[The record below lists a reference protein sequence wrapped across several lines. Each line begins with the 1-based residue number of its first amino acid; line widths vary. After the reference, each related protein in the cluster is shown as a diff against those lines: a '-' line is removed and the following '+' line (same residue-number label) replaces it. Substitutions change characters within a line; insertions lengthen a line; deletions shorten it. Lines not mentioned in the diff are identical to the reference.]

1 MSMFSR
7 SLSFGVLLGALLV
20 AACSGEQ
27 GPAGPAGP
35 GGPAG
40 PTGPRGD
47 DGDPGEPGPAGP
59 TGPTGPTGDPGAPG
73 MDAAS
78 FDFRDDPPEAYTR
91 FDRMGMPAVA
101 TALIRDKNRYN
112 DASPADDVVT
122 DMASGLPQFAAS
134 DLVPQLTGLHDALSD
149 DLQALNLAVCS
160 SRAGGVTDV
169 VPCATQA
176 LSPGGRTVLGL
187 VVPDTLVV
195 DPSLLAGF
203 PNGRRLQDPVID
215 VTLAVLLLDLNQHS
229 PLTFAALPLN
239 PPRNDVEFLRRFPYL
254 AFPHRF

>member
-1 MSMFSR
+1 MSMFSM
-7 SLSFGVLLGALLV
+7 SPSFGVLLGALLV
-20 AACSGEQ
+20 AACSGELGPT
-27 GPAGPAGP
+27 GPAGPAGAEGAP
-35 GGPAG
+35 
-40 PTGPRGD
+40 GPRGD
-47 DGDPGEPGPAGP
+47 DGNPGAPGPAGP
-59 TGPTGPTGDPGAPG
+59 TGPTGPTGDPGTPG

-112 DASPADDVVT
+112 DASPADDVIT
-122 DMASGLPQFAAS
+122 DMASGFPQFAAS
-134 DLVPQLTGLHDALSD
+134 DMVPQLVALHDALSD

-160 SRAGGVTDV
+160 RRGGGVTDA

-176 LSPGGRTVLGL
+176 LAPGGRTVLDL

-215 VTLAVLLLDLNQHS
+215 VTLAVLLLDLSQHS
-229 PLTFAALPLN
+229 PFTFAALPLN
-239 PPRNDVEFLRRFPYL
+239 PPRNDVDLSRRFPYL